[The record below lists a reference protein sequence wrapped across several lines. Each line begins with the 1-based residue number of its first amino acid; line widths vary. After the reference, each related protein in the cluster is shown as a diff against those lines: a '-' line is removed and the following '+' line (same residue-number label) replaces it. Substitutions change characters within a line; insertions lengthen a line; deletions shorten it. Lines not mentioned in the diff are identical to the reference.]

1 MANNYECGTVTPYFP
16 TKIVQK
22 YVNKFP
28 SGVDCEPAED
38 GNEFTYIYVEDG
50 CEDWDELTGVLQEML
65 KDWQVQDND
74 APKHCYIKV
83 AYYCDRM
90 RQDEFGGFCTFITAN
105 NMEYCSVDGFVLD
118 CINKM
123 EKGWLT

>member
-1 MANNYECGTVTPYFP
+1 MANNYECGTVSPYFP
-16 TKIVQK
+16 TSIVK
-22 YVNKFP
+22 AHADEFP
-28 SGVDCEPAED
+28 SGVSTED
-38 GNEFTYIYVEDG
+38 SGQFTYLYVEDG
-50 CEDWDELTGVLQEML
+50 CEDWDKFSEVLQVML
-65 KDWQVQDND
+65 KEWQESDED

-83 AYYCDRM
+83 AYYCDKM

-105 NMEYCSVDGFVLD
+105 NMEYCSVDGFVME